1 MIKKTKILLLVVGT
15 AIAAMFTTSCD
26 EDLTSTPLSIDNLD
40 SASVRIYPKANLDL
54 RSAGNE
60 AVPEGTVVTITI
72 AYTQYS
78 TVGIGGASNSSIV
91 VSNAVNASGFV
102 EFTVPVDDNGVN
114 ATVSVEGFEFE
125 QVQAD
130 GSTKKSWYNFS
141 PASYSLKLGGKNI
154 YNVVVNTISAI
165 DESTTLLPA
174 TLVGNVTAELN
185 LQTAGN
191 EAAPSGTVVVITK
204 TEGNESFETETT
216 LDANGQFSVEVMV
229 NKDGTDEFEV
239 TIRSF
244 VTTQT
249 QSAGTTPA
257 TKNVEFATKTVDYGS
272 IAPGQ
277 TKIINTTLAAP
288 TVVDGD
294 PAIELV
300 TISGIIY
307 SEINEDQAI
316 ASRETLN
323 NKAFTFFTLEDEGVA
338 WSKEVTTSASGKYTV
353 EVPVGQTVYLSCVLE
368 MDRKLDS
375 GELDDDLNIIYETTN
390 WRLEVDMDDEFDV
403 TGAVTFDQGGKD
415 IGSETGADQFN
426 SYWTEVVQP

>member
-15 AIAAMFTTSCD
+15 AIAAMFTTGCD
-26 EDLTSTPLSIDNLD
+26 EDVTSTPLSIDTMD

-72 AYTQYS
+72 PYSQYS
-78 TVGIGGASNSSIV
+78 TVGTGGASNSSIV
-91 VSNAVNASGFV
+91 VRGTVNASGFV
-102 EFTVPVDDNGVN
+102 EFTVPVDDNGVQ
-114 ATVSVEGFEFE
+114 ATVSVSGFEFL

-130 GSTKKSWYNFS
+130 GSTKNSWYNFA
-141 PASYSLKLGGKNI
+141 PASYALKLGGNNI
-154 YNVVVNTISAI
+154 YNIVVTTTTAI

-191 EAAPSGTVVVITK
+191 EAAPAGTVVVIAK
-204 TEGNESFETETT
+204 TDGNESFETETT

-257 TKNVEFATKTVDYGS
+257 TKSVEFASETVDYGS

-277 TKIINTTLAAP
+277 TKIINTTLDAP
-288 TVVDGD
+288 TVIDGD
-294 PAIELV
+294 EAVELV

-307 SEINEDQAI
+307 SETNEDQAV

-323 NKAFTFFTLEDEGVA
+323 SKTFTFFTLEDEGVA
-338 WSKEVTTSASGKYTV
+338 WSKQVTTSASGKYTV
-353 EVPVGQTVYLSCVLE
+353 DVPVDQPIYLSCVFQ
-368 MDRKLDS
+368 MDRTLDT
-375 GELDDDLNIIYETTN
+375 GEVDEALDPIYETTN
-390 WRLEVDMDDEFDV
+390 WRLEVDMDDEFTV
-403 TGAVTFDQGGKD
+403 TGAVTFAQGGKD
-415 IGSETGADQFN
+415 VGSKTGADKFAA
-426 SYWTEVVQP
+426 YWTEVVQP